1 MGATLGIVQIRCV
14 CEATFVLLLWSFL
27 LFFPTPRL
35 VPRAC
40 VLTSVYLRRAGDVGF
55 PRLITTLIPAPCF
68 CFFPPTPPPRFTACV
83 EVVWAPSGLPH
94 HRSMPDPVIQLS
106 ICVIDFFFPPL
117 PSLFVEFHLSS
128 TFLRSD
134 GEGGERRGKQG
145 GRDLRAAGMG
155 GGVVGVGVVVWMS
168 VAGAA
173 EQRLGF

>member
-1 MGATLGIVQIRCV
+1 M
-14 CEATFVLLLWSFL
+14 VLLVVFSN
-27 LFFPTPRL
+27 TSS
-35 VPRAC
+35 RAC

-68 CFFPPTPPPRFTACV
+68 CFFFSPPSAPRFTACV

-106 ICVIDFFFPPL
+106 ICVIDFFFSSPPFPL
-117 PSLFVEFHLSS
+117 CRVSS
-128 TFLRSD
+128 FLHFSEERWRGRREEGRARGQRSEGCWD
-134 GEGGERRGKQG
+134 GGDG
-145 GRDLRAAGMG
+145 
-155 GGVVGVGVVVWMS
+155 VGVGVVVWMS